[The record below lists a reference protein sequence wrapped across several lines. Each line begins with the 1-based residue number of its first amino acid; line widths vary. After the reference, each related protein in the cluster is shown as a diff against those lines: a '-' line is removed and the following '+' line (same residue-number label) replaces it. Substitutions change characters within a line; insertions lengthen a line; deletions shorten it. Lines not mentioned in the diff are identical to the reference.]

1 MIGKKRVVL
10 WEELESMPKAVPA
23 MGTCKAFTKA
33 LGLTKMVVIVGR
45 FAPGE
50 RLLLHYHNEPT
61 EETYYVVAGR
71 GTVHIRDEV
80 VQVEKG
86 MALSVPPGV
95 PHYIVNTGKEI
106 LEVVFILAPPQEQ
119 MTVYET

>member
-10 WEELESMPKAVPA
+10 WEELESMPKAA
-23 MGTCKAFTKA
+23 SNMGTCKAFTKA

-80 VQVEKG
+80 VRVEKG

-95 PHYIVNTGKEI
+95 PHYIVNTDKEI
-106 LEVVFILAPPQEQ
+106 LEVLFILAPPQEQ